1 MTIPAVTDPVVA
13 GSAPLSPAVLACLG
27 DLELAARLVVEG
39 MQAGGHRSLH
49 RGVGTE
55 FVQHRPYVHGDS
67 LRYLDWKL
75 LARTDR
81 LQTRQFREST
91 QMALLLVL
99 DSSASMGFPEMG
111 HPEPVGS
118 GPAPAWIGEGRGE
131 GEDGFVVSRLRYGI
145 LLAAALAWL
154 AISRGEAVGLL
165 TWTGSRPLHLP
176 PRSGRTHLRRLLAEL
191 ERLEPGG
198 AWRPAEA
205 MDQAASLLRRR
216 GVVVAIS
223 DFYDDEGALQS
234 SLRRAARRGHDV
246 AMLQLTSEEELAFP
260 FDGEMEFE
268 DAETGARLL
277 THAGASA
284 HAVRAR
290 IRAFHDRLRQ
300 AALRDGIDHVRL
312 STSEAPGPAL
322 RRYLLS
328 RAR

>member
-1 MTIPAVTDPVVA
+1 MA
-13 GSAPLSPAVLACLG
+13 GAAPSAAFSRVLSPDLLASLG
-27 DLELAARLVVEG
+27 DLELAARLIVEG
-39 MQAGGHRSLH
+39 MQAGGHRSLY

-55 FVQHRPYVHGDS
+55 FVQHRPYVQGDS

-81 LQTRQFREST
+81 LQTRQYREST
-91 QMALLLVL
+91 QVGLLLVL
-99 DSSASMGFPEMG
+99 DASASMGFPE
-111 HPEPVGS
+111 PAGS
-118 GPAPAWIGEGRGE
+118 VPPPGWAREGEGGT
-131 GEDGFVVSRLRYGI
+131 GFVVSRLRYGI

-176 PRSGRTHLRRLLAEL
+176 LRSGRPHLRRLLAEL
-191 ERLEPGG
+191 EQLEPRG

-216 GVVVAIS
+216 GMVVAIS

-246 AMLQLTSEEELAFP
+246 AMLQLTSEEELVFP

-268 DAETGARLL
+268 DAETGARVL

-284 HAVRAR
+284 DAVRAR
-290 IRAFHDRLRQ
+290 IRAFHDRLRR
-300 AALRDGIDHVRL
+300 AALRDGIDHVCL

-322 RRYLLS
+322 RRYLLT
-328 RAR
+328 RVR

>member
-1 MTIPAVTDPVVA
+1 MTDPVMA
-13 GSAPLSPAVLACLG
+13 GSPPSAALSRVLSPTLLASLG
-27 DLELAARLVVEG
+27 DLELAARLIVEG

-55 FVQHRPYVHGDS
+55 FVQHRPYAQGDS

-81 LQTRQFREST
+81 LQTRQYREST
-91 QMALLLVL
+91 QVALLLVL
-99 DSSASMGFPEMG
+99 DTSASMGFPE
-111 HPEPVGS
+111 PAGS
-118 GPAPAWIGEGRGE
+118 APAPAWAREAEGEGGT
-131 GEDGFVVSRLRYGI
+131 GFVVSRLRYGI

-176 PRSGRTHLRRLLAEL
+176 PRSGRLHLRRILAEL
-191 ERLEPGG
+191 ERLEPRG
-198 AWRPAEA
+198 ACRPAEA

-216 GVVVAIS
+216 GMIVAIS

-246 AMLQLTSEEELAFP
+246 TMLQLTSEEELDFP

-284 HAVRAR
+284 DAVRAR
-290 IRAFHDRLRQ
+290 IRAFHDRLRR
-300 AALRDGIDHVRL
+300 AALRDGIEHVRL
-312 STSEAPGPAL
+312 STSEAPGPTL
-322 RRYLLS
+322 RRHLLS
-328 RAR
+328 RVR

>member
-1 MTIPAVTDPVVA
+1 MA
-13 GSAPLSPAVLACLG
+13 GAAPSTAFSRVLRPDLLASLG
-27 DLELAARLVVEG
+27 DLELAARLIVEG
-39 MQAGGHRSLH
+39 MQAGGHRSLY

-55 FVQHRPYVHGDS
+55 FVQHRPYVQGDS

-81 LQTRQFREST
+81 LQTRQYREST
-91 QMALLLVL
+91 QVGLLLVL
-99 DSSASMGFPEMG
+99 DTSASMGFPE
-111 HPEPVGS
+111 PAGS
-118 GPAPAWIGEGRGE
+118 APAPAWAREGE
-131 GEDGFVVSRLRYGI
+131 GEGGTGFVVSRLRYGI

-176 PRSGRTHLRRLLAEL
+176 PRSGRPHLRRLLAEL
-191 ERLEPGG
+191 ERLEPRG
-198 AWRPAEA
+198 AWPPAEA
-205 MDQAASLLRRR
+205 MDQAAALLRRR
-216 GVVVAIS
+216 GMVVAIS
-223 DFYDDEGALQS
+223 DFYDDEAALQS

-246 AMLQLTSEEELAFP
+246 AMLQLTSEEEVDFP

-277 THAGASA
+277 THAGSSA
-284 HAVRAR
+284 DAVRAR
-290 IRAFHDRLRQ
+290 IRAFHDRLRR
-300 AALRDGIDHVRL
+300 AALRDGIDHLRL

-322 RRYLLS
+322 RRYLLT